1 MSVKVRFAPSPTGYL
16 HVGGLRTALYN
27 YLYAKKQNG
36 KIVLRIEDTDQSRKV
51 EGTVENLISS
61 FKNMGIEFDE
71 GPESGGDFG
80 PYHQSQRLDIYK
92 KHIEKL
98 IENKSAYPCFCSSE
112 RLSEMREIQSKNKQT
127 IKYDRHCLNLSE
139 SEVDKRL
146 NDEDYVV
153 RLKIPDVDEVVFY
166 DQVRDKVVIQC
177 SEIDD
182 QVLIKAD
189 GFPTYHFANVVDDYL
204 MGITHVLRG
213 EEWLPSTPKHILL
226 YEAFGWDLP
235 KFIHLPLLLNPD
247 KSKLSK
253 RQGDVAV
260 EDYLDKGFLKET
272 LINFVGLLGWHPKDD
287 REIFSIDELEKEFS
301 IKRIQKSG
309 AVFDQE
315 KLLWMNKHY
324 LKNSSLEKIGSDI
337 SQFSN
342 LPNIDDKQFTKLVE
356 FARTRISTLKE
367 FDDEIAPFVSELK
380 FDNEKLEILNSKVA
394 QSLLKIISKE
404 FSQIDN
410 WNGDSAKSIIMQS
423 GKDLSLKGKD
433 LFFPIRTVLFG
444 EPKGPDLPIIL
455 DILGKEKSI
464 KRIQKAILN

>member
-27 YLYAKKQNG
+27 YLYTKKQNG

-51 EGTVENLISS
+51 EGAVENLISS

-112 RLSEMREIQSKNKQT
+112 RLTEMREIQSKNKQT

-139 SEVDKRL
+139 PEVKERL
-146 NDEDYVV
+146 NTEDYVI
-153 RLKIPDVDEVVFY
+153 RLKIPDEGEVVFY

-204 MGITHVLRG
+204 MGITHVMRG

-226 YEAFGWDLP
+226 YKAFGWDLP

-260 EDYLDKGFLKET
+260 EDYLAKGFLKET

-287 REIFSIDELEKEFS
+287 REIFSLEELEKEFS

-315 KLLWMNKHY
+315 KLLWMNKQY
-324 LKNSSLEKIGSDI
+324 LKNSSLDKIVSEI
-337 SQFSN
+337 SKFSK
-342 LPNIDDKQFTKLVE
+342 LSNIEDEQFTKLVE

-367 FDDEIAPFVSELK
+367 FDDEISPFVSELK
-380 FDNEKLEILNSKVA
+380 LDYEKLEILNSKVA
-394 QSLLKIISKE
+394 QSLLKNISNE
-404 FSQIDN
+404 FSQLDN

-433 LFFPIRTVLFG
+433 LFFPIRTALFG
-444 EPKGPDLPIIL
+444 EPKGPDLPVIL

-464 KRIQKAILN
+464 NRIQKAILN